1 MPPRC
6 WPRSTRCWLGK
17 FCRVFAFLN
26 QTSPYFANHVGAY
39 GVGGVHQ
46 SASFGARKNQGGA
59 VVRKGVHPALFYGM
73 FALLLAGNAVT
84 GTALLMA
91 PDIAR
96 LMGGQNDLVIS
107 AYEDRLAQ
115 MRVEIDRL
123 HSRSYAQAGDINLQL
138 QELSQQ
144 QDVLLEQHQLVRALV
159 DKADRLGLANLDLD
173 MSGPA
178 EFSMVTTADG
188 NPDLAATTDNVVRMM
203 AETQQAMTG
212 IATAATQRAD
222 NIIDELGRLGIQ
234 TEIPDTALTG
244 MGGPLL
250 AATGS
255 GESAALVED
264 ANAVMDALMRY
275 KAARDSLT
283 LAPVHMPITGNF
295 RQSSGFGNRKD
306 PFTGGRAFHSGLDF
320 AAPSGTSVF
329 SAADGVVSFVGERSG
344 YGKVVEVEH
353 GNGLSTRYT
362 HLSGYLAR
370 VGQKVSTGTPIA
382 KVGSTGRSTGPH
394 LHFEVRRGDQALD
407 PKPFLD
413 AGKRL
418 LAIL

>member
-1 MPPRC
+1 MR
-6 WPRSTRCWLGK
+6 
-17 FCRVFAFLN
+17 
-26 QTSPYFANHVGAY
+26 
-39 GVGGVHQ
+39 Q
-46 SASFGARKNQGGA
+46 SASFGLPDRAPELPS
-59 VVRKGVHPALFYGM
+59 RKGIHPAIFYTM
-73 FALLLAGNAVT
+73 FALLLGGNALS

-96 LMGGQNDLVIS
+96 LMGGQNQLVIA

-123 HSRSYAQAGDINLQL
+123 NSRSYAQAGDINLQL

-159 DKADRLGLANLDLD
+159 DKADQLGLANLDVS

-178 EFSMVTTADG
+178 ELAPITTADG
-188 NPDLAATTDNVVRMM
+188 NPNIAATAENVARMM
-203 AETQQAMTG
+203 DETQQAMTG
-212 IATAATQRAD
+212 IAVAATERTD
-222 NIIDELGRLGIQ
+222 SIVNELGRLGIRTQ
-234 TEIPDTALTG
+234 VPDTALTG

-250 AATGS
+250 AASGS
-255 GESAALVED
+255 VESTALVDD
-264 ANAVMDALMRY
+264 ANAVMDALLRY

-283 LAPVHMPITGNF
+283 LAPVHMPIAGNF

-320 AAPSGTSVF
+320 AAATGTSVF
-329 SAADGVVSFVGERSG
+329 SAADGVVSFVGDRSG
-344 YGKVVEVEH
+344 YGKVVEVTH
-353 GNGLSTRYT
+353 GNGLITRYT
-362 HLSGYLAR
+362 HLSAYLSH

-382 KVGSTGRSTGPH
+382 RVGSTGRSTGPH
-394 LHFEVRRGDQALD
+394 LHFEVRRGEEALD
-407 PKPFLD
+407 PKPFLE